1 MLVADQPDG
10 DRGVQDL
17 FGRLLRGVLGRS
29 AALPKGGGAS
39 PSGMLS
45 P

>member
-10 DRGVQDL
+10 DQGVQHL
-17 FGRLLRGVLGRS
+17 FGRLLQGVLGRS